1 MCEPPGSKVGGPCG
15 AVTSFVGGGV
25 GFSPVPGF
33 SPELGVIESSPVSG
47 GVESSPET
55 ETVVAVGTVASS
67 CGNDPQELL
76 PRGSR
81 AGGGLSASP
90 EGGVTTTVAPEEG
103 PVLLLKADAQ
113 LG

>member
-33 SPELGVIESSPVSG
+33 SPELGVI
-47 GVESSPET
+47 ESSPET